1 MIPLGHVIH
10 SIWVFFFSIIFYSS
24 KIYVLSGSVVFKLG
38 ILSDYFFLFY
48 IVTLELSEANPL
60 HAMAQVNG
68 DESVSKYAA
77 VPESGVARLH
87 SAAVP
92 IKQPSVNGKALCSNG
107 SSSSISSFR

>member
-1 MIPLGHVIH
+1 
-10 SIWVFFFSIIFYSS
+10 
-24 KIYVLSGSVVFKLG
+24 
-38 ILSDYFFLFY
+38 
-48 IVTLELSEANPL
+48 
-60 HAMAQVNG
+60 MAQVNG
-68 DESVSKYAA
+68 DESDSKYAV

>member
-1 MIPLGHVIH
+1 M
-10 SIWVFFFSIIFYSS
+10 FYR
-24 KIYVLSGSVVFKLG
+24 
-38 ILSDYFFLFY
+38 
-48 IVTLELSEANPL
+48 VTVAVSEGNLL

-68 DESVSKYAA
+68 DEGVSKYAA

>member
-1 MIPLGHVIH
+1 M
-10 SIWVFFFSIIFYSS
+10 IFYR
-24 KIYVLSGSVVFKLG
+24 
-38 ILSDYFFLFY
+38 
-48 IVTLELSEANPL
+48 VTIAVSEANLL
-60 HAMAQVNG
+60 HAITMAQVNG
-68 DESVSKYAA
+68 DESDSKYAV